1 MRYDRSEQEK
11 LDRIMCKPGYTWNR
25 TLQRCLGY
33 GAIVAN
39 EPMLREK
46 KKKKPQIA
54 PEKPEIAPETSNSAD
69 AAVNAEVSKRTSA

>member
-54 PEKPEIAPETSNSAD
+54 PEKPEIAPEASNSAD

>member
-46 KKKKPQIA
+46 KKKKPPIA

>member
-11 LDRIMCKPGYTWNR
+11 LDRIMCKPGYTWNK
-25 TLQRCLGY
+25 TLKRCLAY
-33 GAIVAN
+33 GSVTAN
-39 EPMLREK
+39 EPTLREK

-54 PEKPEIAPETSNSAD
+54 PQKPEIVPDNSNSAD

>member
-11 LDRIMCKPGYTWNR
+11 LDRIMCKPGYTWNK
-25 TLQRCLGY
+25 TLKRCLAY
-33 GAIVAN
+33 GSVAAN
-39 EPMLREK
+39 EPILREK

-54 PEKPEIAPETSNSAD
+54 PQKPEIAPDNSNSAD

>member
-11 LDRIMCKPGYTWNR
+11 LDRIMCKPGYTWNK
-25 TLQRCLGY
+25 TLKRCLAY
-33 GAIVAN
+33 GSVAVN
-39 EPMLREK
+39 EPVLREK

-54 PEKPEIAPETSNSAD
+54 PQKPEIAPDNNNSAD

>member
-33 GAIVAN
+33 GSVAAN
-39 EPMLREK
+39 EPVLREK
-46 KKKKPQIA
+46 RKKKPQIA

>member
-11 LDRIMCKPGYTWNR
+11 LDRIMCKPGYTWNQ
-25 TLQRCLGY
+25 TLKRCLAY
-33 GAIVAN
+33 GSVAAN
-39 EPMLREK
+39 EPVLREK

-54 PEKPEIAPETSNSAD
+54 PQKPEIEPDNSNSAD

>member
-69 AAVNAEVSKRTSA
+69 AAVNAEVGKRTSA